1 VTDQHTSTPTATD
14 DDEPTAV
21 RFRTRSGL
29 TLTGDAWGTPDRRA
43 VVLIHGGGQTRHSW
57 GSTAAALARSGWYA
71 VTYDQRGHG
80 TSDRAPDRDY
90 ANSRFAEDC
99 VDVCAELTAAT
110 GTPPVAVGASLG
122 GLSALVAEGELAAG
136 TTAAL
141 VLVDITPRMEP
152 DGVRRIVGFMLDKVN
167 EGFGSLDEAADAV
180 AAYQPHRPR
189 PRDLTGLSK
198 NLRLDPDGRWRWHW
212 DPDLFLGPRPLGA
225 GRVEHAVAS
234 EPGAPPPASPRY
246 EAAARSLAVPT
257 LLVRGRMS
265 DLVSVET
272 AEHFRE
278 LVPHAEYVDVSGA
291 GHMVAGD
298 RNDAFTAAV
307 AEFLARLD

>member
-1 VTDQHTSTPTATD
+1 VTDQRTPPAAPAAGTD
-14 DDEPTAV
+14 PSPV
-21 RFRTRSGL
+21 IFRTRAGL
-29 TLTGDAWGTPDRRA
+29 TLTGDAWGSPDRRA

-57 GSTAAALARSGWYA
+57 GATAAALADAGWYA
-71 VTYDQRGHG
+71 VAYDQRGHG

-99 VDVCAELTAAT
+99 LDVCAELTAAT
-110 GTPPVAVGASLG
+110 GAPPVAVGASLG

-152 DGVRRIVGFMLDKVN
+152 DGVRRIVGFMLDKVL
-167 EGFGSLDEAADAV
+167 EGFGSLEEAADAV

-212 DPDLFLGPRPLGA
+212 DPDLFLGPMPLGA
-225 GRVEHAVAS
+225 GRVEQAAAT
-234 EPGAPPPASPRY
+234 EPGAPPPSSPRY
-246 EAAARSLAVPT
+246 EAAARNLTVPT

-272 AEHFRE
+272 AEHFCT
-278 LVPHAEYVDVSGA
+278 LVPHADYVDVSGA

-307 AEFLARLD
+307 AEFLSRLD